1 MSGDGATLP
10 AGDAAGVP
18 ERGARGFFA
27 PPALAE
33 LIRDLYMDERTG
45 VLVLGRSGV
54 EKKVL
59 LDRGMILTASS
70 SLSDEKLS
78 SLLVERGVMRIEE
91 AETLKGL
98 DDAQVAEVAAR
109 RGLVTPETL
118 LAANRDL
125 AQRILTAVFR
135 WEEIEYRFEEGPVT
149 AGLLQTDVV
158 ASFEMIIRALRSM
171 VEFDPIREALLRQDR
186 ALRLSDQV
194 YLPIDRLTLT
204 PIEGFLLSRVD
215 GQTKVRDVLAQ
226 VPPGQEEQ
234 AARFLFGLLIL
245 GMINFVPAISAG
257 PLSCSD
263 LVRGEEEK
271 KRREERELAEV
282 REFYQLTREG
292 SPLTI
297 LGIDEAATAERIK
310 SAYTDRKERYHP
322 SRFMKKVQHDMKE
335 ELQIIEARL
344 LESFLAVREQKLGAA
359 KAAGT
364 STERVVNL
372 DLDSLSM
379 RKELTK
385 TELQSFEEERTRR
398 AEQFFGKA
406 RDYFKMG
413 DFFNCIRYCEFAT
426 SYSDKNAHV
435 FSLLGQA
442 LQRNPDY
449 RWQKRAET
457 ALMRAAELEP
467 FNPLHC
473 MTLGHFYRSHGLY
486 AKAKKE
492 FEKTLELMPSHQ
504 EARTCLKELEREKH

>member
-1 MSGDGATLP
+1 MSGEGATVS
-10 AGDAAGVP
+10 AGDAPGAP
-18 ERGARGFFA
+18 ARGFCS

-33 LIRDLYMDERTG
+33 LIRDLYMDEKTG
-45 VLVLGRSGV
+45 ALVLGRSGV
-54 EKKVL
+54 EKRVL

-70 SLSDEKLS
+70 SLHDERLS
-78 SLLVERGVMRIEE
+78 ALLVEKGLMRIEE

-98 DDAQVAEVAAR
+98 DDAQVAEVAAG
-109 RGLVTPETL
+109 RGLVTPQTL

-135 WEEIEYRFEEGPVT
+135 WEEIEYRFDEGPVT
-149 AGLLQTDVV
+149 AGLLQTDVIS
-158 ASFEMIIRALRSM
+158 SFEMIIRALRSM
-171 VEFDPIREALLRQDR
+171 VAFEPIREALLRQDR
-186 ALRLSDQV
+186 VLRLSDQV
-194 YLPIDRLTLT
+194 YLPIDRLTLA

-226 VPPGQEEQ
+226 VPPGQEDQ
-234 AARFLFGLLIL
+234 AGRFLFGLLIL

-257 PLSCSD
+257 PLSCGD

-271 KRREERELAEV
+271 RRREEQELTEV
-282 REFYQLTREG
+282 RDFYRLALEG
-292 SPLTI
+292 SALTI
-297 LGIDEAATAERIK
+297 LGIDEAASADRIK
-310 SAYTDRKERYHP
+310 AAYVDKKERYHP
-322 SRFMKKVQHDMKE
+322 SRFMKKVQQDLKE

-359 KAAGT
+359 RAAGT

-385 TELQSFEEERTRR
+385 TEKQSFEEEKTRR

-449 RWQKRAET
+449 RWQKRAEV
-457 ALMRAAELEP
+457 ALMRAVELEP
-467 FNPLHC
+467 FNPAHFL
-473 MTLGHFYRSHGLY
+473 TLGHFYRSHGLY

-504 EARTCLKELEREKH
+504 EAKTCLKELEREKH